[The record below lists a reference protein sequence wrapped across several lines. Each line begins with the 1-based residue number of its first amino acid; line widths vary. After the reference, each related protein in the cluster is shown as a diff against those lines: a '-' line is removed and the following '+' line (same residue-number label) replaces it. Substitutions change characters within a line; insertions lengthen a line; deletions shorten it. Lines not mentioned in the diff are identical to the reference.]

1 LRFFVS
7 PFDFLCSPF
16 CGMDAVAPS
25 PPTPLPLR
33 GRGEDWVYFAA
44 GSAQQELRPP
54 EAGGEGRTFRGAK
67 RDNQISNSRAGLRPA
82 QLLRKTQEAQNR
94 RRQETQESHQSN
106 RGQSTRVQRLRAARV
121 RIAEEGLGKK
131 TTPTPN
137 EIRSRSDG
145 SPECWRRGAHN
156 ERGAARRSRSRH
168 ATREKTR
175 SLALA
180 DP

>member
-1 LRFFVS
+1 M
-7 PFDFLCSPF
+7 PCDFLCLLSTFSALLSMAWIPWPPHPRPLSPGGGEGRIGCF
-16 CGMDAVAPS
+16 LQRVRLSRSFA
-25 PPTPLPLR
+25 LP
-33 GRGEDWVYFAA
+33 
-44 GSAQQELRPP
+44 RP
-54 EAGGEGRTFRGAK
+54 GGEGRTFRGAK
-67 RDNQISNSRAGLRPA
+67 RDDQISNSRAGLRPSH
-82 QLLRKTQEAQNR
+82 LLRKTQDAQNR
-94 RRQETQESHQSN
+94 RRQESHQSN

-137 EIRSRSDG
+137 EIRCRRYGTPERGCNG
-145 SPECWRRGAHN
+145 SHN
-156 ERGAARRSRSRH
+156 ERSTVRGSRSRH